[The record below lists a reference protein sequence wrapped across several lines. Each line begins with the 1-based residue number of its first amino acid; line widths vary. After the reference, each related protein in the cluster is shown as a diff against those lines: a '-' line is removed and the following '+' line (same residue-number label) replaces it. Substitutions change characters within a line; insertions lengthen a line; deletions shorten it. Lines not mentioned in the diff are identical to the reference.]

1 MGVAVGV
8 PDRVLGRLWNRD
20 RCYHGMVDAMAASP
34 DELRVKRCEVCSHN
48 MELVDQPATQPLQPV
63 HRWQCLCGNWKA
75 TYDRGDEG
83 EV

>member
-1 MGVAVGV
+1 MGIAVGV
-8 PDRVLGRLWNRD
+8 PDRVLGRVRGWGRRPD
-20 RCYHGMVDAMAASP
+20 GVVDAVAEPP
-34 DELRVKRCEVCSHN
+34 DELRVKCEVCGHG

-75 TYDRGDEG
+75 TYDRSDEG